1 MNEISEVICEVQFET
16 RVPHGTQ
23 RVRSVQAT
31 LQAVHNKLLE
41 RALHDDPSQVDGN
54 LRCASTWLKGAADEL
69 DRLLADRART
79 I

>member
-1 MNEISEVICEVQFET
+1 MNEISEVICEAQFET
-16 RVPHGTQ
+16 RVPNGTQ

-54 LRCASTWLKGAADEL
+54 LRCASTWLKGAAEDL
-69 DRLLADRART
+69 DKLLADRART